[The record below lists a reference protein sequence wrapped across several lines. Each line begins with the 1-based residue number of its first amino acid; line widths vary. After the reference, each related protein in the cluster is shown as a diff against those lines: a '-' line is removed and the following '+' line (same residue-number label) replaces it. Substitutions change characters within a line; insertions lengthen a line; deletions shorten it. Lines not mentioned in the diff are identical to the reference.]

1 MFTTLLNLEVKFN
14 LDVGDGTWNVTK
26 FFEFFNEKGKFD
38 FDDVGRYNEEYVD
51 FFDRVEELLN
61 WAVYWTAAAIK
72 ICLDQWDG
80 EKPNDEDSSL
90 PQPDSTDRVPPF
102 DTADFLIRYGAMLA
116 ALTALGLV
124 GRKFLGRFG

>member
-72 ICLDQWDG
+72 IFQEIFFQQDLEQL
-80 EKPNDEDSSL
+80 K
-90 PQPDSTDRVPPF
+90 QQ
-102 DTADFLIRYGAMLA
+102 A
-116 ALTALGLV
+116 
-124 GRKFLGRFG
+124 